1 METSLL
7 ALVKP
12 INNYII
18 IQSSYVHTLWA
29 KGIDG
34 LFISLTLQSKIRSTI
49 FSARLIGCSTCTSVK
64 THKSVK

>member
-7 ALVKP
+7 ALAKH

-18 IQSSYVHTLWA
+18 IQSSYVHTLCA

-34 LFISLTLQSKIRSTI
+34 LFISLTLQSKIHD
-49 FSARLIGCSTCTSVK
+49 L
-64 THKSVK
+64 